1 MGTVVTITGDQ
12 PEDLAT
18 EGEVTPA
25 TADEAEQDTFDALL
39 TTSDPGGCTGNTPPP
54 GPTKVL
60 SLNLDKSL
68 VDEGSALVASGRS
81 VGGAVGDVVDGHL
94 G

>member
-1 MGTVVTITGDQ
+1 MRS
-12 PEDLAT
+12 A
-18 EGEVTPA
+18 PA

-39 TTSDPGGCTGNTPPP
+39 TTSDPGGCTGSAPPP

-60 SLNLDKSL
+60 SLSLDKSL

-81 VGGAVGDVVDGHL
+81 VGGSRRGRRHGHL